1 MYYRAV
7 CVFCCTDI
15 ASLCSERTILSSNSL
30 NLPLD
35 DVFQTVPSP
44 DRSVG
49 VRFLY
54 PVYLIDRVEMTPHH
68 TTADNT
74 TDKGYCHMYSQVWQ
88 IHPRSDVSFV
98 LNSL

>member
-1 MYYRAV
+1 M
-7 CVFCCTDI
+7 FCCTDI

-35 DVFQTVPSP
+35 EVFQTVRTILSSNSLNLPLDEVFQTVPSP
-44 DRSVG
+44 GRSVG

-68 TTADNT
+68 TTSDNT
-74 TDKGYCHMYSQVWQ
+74 TDKGYCHMY
-88 IHPRSDVSFV
+88 I
-98 LNSL
+98 